1 MHPCGNNGHQR
12 VNDAGVGL
20 LMMYTVG
27 DLLPA
32 DGLLLEGNDVM
43 VDESSLTGESDL
55 VKKTSA
61 ADPVLLSGNV
71 TSLLLTEAVL
81 SGGQGGGARLPL

>member
-1 MHPCGNNGHQR
+1 
-12 VNDAGVGL
+12 
-20 LMMYTVG
+20 MMYTVG

-71 TSLLLTEAVL
+71 TSLFLQYDTITL
-81 SGGQGGGARLPL
+81 SQLVI